1 MSGAGFFCPFE
12 PEPNNDKSIIFINVS
27 AKAFF
32 RIATQ
37 NVRMY
42 VLVCKNPCTSLE
54 NFVPQLLIPGRF
66 RILSINYKVLTG
78 FAFFSMPGIG
88 IQIHVYFTRIFKVQY
103 TE

>member
-1 MSGAGFFCPFE
+1 MTNQSFLLM
-12 PEPNNDKSIIFINVS
+12 
-27 AKAFF
+27 F
-32 RIATQ
+32 RQ
-37 NVRMY
+37 KPSSELQHRMYVCNMY

-54 NFVPQLLIPGRF
+54 NFVPQLLIPDRF